1 VQRRLLVAAKRYQI
15 AGSPNHGR
23 AAKRLSRADSID
35 VGLGSDEHLDDDVEA
50 THGGVVQRRA
60 LLPAKHMH
68 FSRQHWPNKAAA
80 SLVASLQ
87 VGAGVQQNSDHGL
100 VPVATRSVER
110 GLFEAAIA

>member
-1 VQRRLLVAAKRYQI
+1 MQRRLLVAAKRYQI

-50 THGGVVQRRA
+50 THGGVVQPRA